1 MSITESFEEEV
12 ARSADPMKEAQRL
25 SQLAREILDADP
37 ARALKAMR
45 RVVMLARAIGNDR
58 FLADKLTKLADCHRR
73 VDEPDR
79 ALECLKEALSLADAL
94 PETHIPFLYGS
105 LGRVH
110 RVLGDYPEALWW
122 LQESLSAAERLGI
135 IDDQWS
141 AVTSMADL
149 YMGTGDFRR
158 SLDLHG
164 RSLEL
169 AEQMT
174 DIVFMAIA
182 CSNLGIIYALTSEY
196 DAARHSFERGL
207 ELNRRGGYRSGE
219 ASALMNL
226 GELSA
231 TLGELDAALA
241 YHRDA
246 LAIFREIS
254 SRSGEMGCLENIG
267 SIWARRGEH
276 HAALEYYEEALAL
289 FDSSPL
295 DPVKRG
301 TMLVSMMKS
310 LTAVGEHDH
319 AERCGATALSI
330 ALEKDH
336 QILESRVYE
345 AMTGL
350 HEAKGEFA
358 EALACHRRFLTL
370 KLNVAGEEARKAA
383 TAMQARLDIER
394 TEKERE
400 IYRMKSERL
409 ELELAHK
416 NRELATVA
424 LGLAQ
429 KSEIVRRLEKTMI
442 PFASAGTTD
451 ASALVRE
458 LMPQVRDLVAGGAQW
473 DIFEQQFREAHP
485 EFVKVLLGRC
495 PALTP
500 TEVRVCTL
508 MRVELSNKE
517 LADIL
522 RSSVRTVENHRRHIR
537 RKLGLGRDANLT
549 TYLAS
554 LG

>member
-1 MSITESFEEEV
+1 
-12 ARSADPMKEAQRL
+12 
-25 SQLAREILDADP
+25 
-37 ARALKAMR
+37 
-45 RVVMLARAIGNDR
+45 
-58 FLADKLTKLADCHRR
+58 
-73 VDEPDR
+73 
-79 ALECLKEALSLADAL
+79 
-94 PETHIPFLYGS
+94 
-105 LGRVH
+105 
-110 RVLGDYPEALWW
+110 
-122 LQESLSAAERLGI
+122 
-135 IDDQWS
+135 
-141 AVTSMADL
+141 
-149 YMGTGDFRR
+149 
-158 SLDLHG
+158 
-164 RSLEL
+164 
-169 AEQMT
+169 
-174 DIVFMAIA
+174 
-182 CSNLGIIYALTSEY
+182 
-196 DAARHSFERGL
+196 
-207 ELNRRGGYRSGE
+207 
-219 ASALMNL
+219 
-226 GELSA
+226 
-231 TLGELDAALA
+231 
-241 YHRDA
+241 
-246 LAIFREIS
+246 
-254 SRSGEMGCLENIG
+254 
-267 SIWARRGEH
+267 
-276 HAALEYYEEALAL
+276 
-289 FDSSPL
+289 
-295 DPVKRG
+295 
-301 TMLVSMMKS
+301 
-310 LTAVGEHDH
+310 
-319 AERCGATALSI
+319 
-330 ALEKDH
+330 
-336 QILESRVYE
+336 
-345 AMTGL
+345 
-350 HEAKGEFA
+350 
-358 EALACHRRFLTL
+358 
-370 KLNVAGEEARKAA
+370 
-383 TAMQARLDIER
+383 MQARLDIER